1 MMTISWNARGIVA
14 LGCLLAMGCQN
25 SLMDQD
31 RALRA
36 QNVELQSQLD
46 EANRKLR
53 DVPPPAPPVMAEAQ
67 PSMPPPAPVAVAPAP
82 AAPVK
87 PDLGS
92 LVVTEDTAAGT
103 TTVSLPGDV
112 FFDSGKNVIKDS
124 AKGSLSKVA
133 VALKKEYSG
142 KPVRIEG
149 YTDSDPILHSHWK
162 SNDELSNARAAAVR
176 DYLVAHGVSAER
188 VTTLGYGD
196 AKPKATKA
204 LSRRVEVVVITG

>member
-1 MMTISWNARGIVA
+1 MNISWNARGVVA

-25 SLMDQD
+25 SLMEQD
-31 RALRA
+31 RALRQ

-46 EANRKLR
+46 DANRKLR
-53 DVPPPAPPVMAEAQ
+53 DVPPPAPPVVVQAQ
-67 PSMPPPAPVAVAPAP
+67 PSMPAPAPLEPAP
-82 AAPVK
+82 AASAK

-112 FFDSGKNVIKDS
+112 FFDSGKTVIKDS
-124 AKGSLSKVA
+124 AKGSLNKVA
-133 VALKKEYSG
+133 VALKKQYSG

-162 SNDELSNARAAAVR
+162 SNEELSNARATAVR
-176 DYLVAHGVSAER
+176 DYLVAHGVSTDR
-188 VTTLGYGD
+188 VTTQGLGD